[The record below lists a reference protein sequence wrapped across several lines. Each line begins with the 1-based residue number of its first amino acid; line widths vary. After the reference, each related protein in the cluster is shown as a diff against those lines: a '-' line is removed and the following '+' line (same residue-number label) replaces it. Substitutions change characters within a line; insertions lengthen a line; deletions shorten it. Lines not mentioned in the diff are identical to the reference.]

1 MAELYRTLL
10 HNRHVKLG
18 ATVVE
23 FGGWEM
29 PVQYPAGIVQ
39 EHLAT
44 RRRSGLFDV
53 SHMGRFRVAGGDAL
67 LFLQQVLTN
76 HAAALNVG
84 EAQYT
89 MIPDAAGGALDDAYL
104 YRFLPEEF
112 LLVVN
117 ASNRQK
123 DWDHLN
129 AAARAFRSVEL
140 ADLTWDMAMLSLQGP
155 ESKSVL
161 AGILESGRLPEPLRN
176 RLSVAAFNGARLLIG
191 RTGYTGEPLGF
202 ELFVEAATAP
212 ALWDH
217 LIAAGV
223 QPVGL
228 GARDTLR
235 LEAALPLYG
244 HELGRDP
251 DGREIPIFACDLAR
265 FAVSFSPLK
274 GDYVGRNALERQFGA
289 WRRFADRDFSRLADL
304 PRVIKPIALI
314 DKGIARA
321 GARVLRGGKPA
332 GFVTSGTMV
341 PYWVSAGSGIDS
353 VQTDEKGM
361 RAIALALLDSD
372 LHDGDEIAID
382 IRGKSVRAVMV
393 PYHLRNEAP
402 PGPGRFSGTSSAWA
416 NARAS
421 RRGSRFTRCAPWW
434 TRPCATMSGGRR
446 SAST

>member
-1 MAELYRTLL
+1 MAELYRTSL
-10 HNRHVKLG
+10 HGRHVKLG

-67 LFLQQVLTN
+67 PFLQQVLTN
-76 HAAALNVG
+76 NAAALNVG

-89 MIPDAAGGALDDAYL
+89 MIPNAAGGAMDDAYL
-104 YRFLPEEF
+104 YRFFPNEF

-117 ASNRQK
+117 AANRQK
-123 DWDHLN
+123 DWEHVS
-129 AAARAFRSVEL
+129 AAARGFRSLEL
-140 ADLTWDMAMLSLQGP
+140 ADLTWELSMLSLQGP
-155 ESKSVL
+155 Q
-161 AGILESGRLPEPLRN
+161 ARAILTAILGSGRLPEPLRN
-176 RLSVAAFNGARLLIG
+176 RLSMAEFNGARLLIG

-202 ELFVEAATAP
+202 ELFIDAAPAA
-212 ALWDH
+212 ALWDR
-217 LIAAGV
+217 LIAEGV

-244 HELGRDP
+244 HELGLDP
-251 DGREIPIFACDLAR
+251 EGREIPIFACGLAR
-265 FAVSFSPLK
+265 IAVSFSPLK
-274 GDYVGRNALERQFGA
+274 SDFVGRGALTRQFEA
-289 WRRFADRDFSRLADL
+289 WRRFAAGDFSRMADL
-304 PRVIKPIALI
+304 PRVNKPIALI

-321 GARVLRGGKPA
+321 GARVLRGGKPV
-332 GFVTSGTMV
+332 GFVSSGTMV

-353 VQTDEKGM
+353 VQTDDKGM
-361 RAIALALLDSD
+361 RAIGLALLDSD
-372 LHDGDEIAID
+372 LSEGAEIEID
-382 IRGKSVRAVMV
+382 IRGKLARAVIV
-393 PYHLRNEAP
+393 PYHLRNGP
-402 PGPGRFSGTSSAWA
+402 RRGPGRFSGTNSAWA
-416 NARAS
+416 NGRAL

-434 TRPCATMSGGRR
+434 TRPCATMPGARP
-446 SAST
+446 SASI